1 METHTILERMRFLK
15 DQMNEIEKRMT
26 DESLTLTELEQL
38 DGEWDILDAELEHYD
53 EILEADHYR
62 QMWEISQLEEP
73 IEEDLYSEV
82 PRDEE
87 EDYVDMRDVI

>member
-38 DGEWDILDAELEHYD
+38 DGEWDMLDAELEHYD

>member
-73 IEEDLYSEV
+73 IEEEV

-87 EDYVDMRDVI
+87 EDYADMRDVV

>member
-87 EDYVDMRDVI
+87 EDYVDMRDVV

>member
-87 EDYVDMRDVI
+87 EDYIDMRDVV

>member
-73 IEEDLYSEV
+73 IEEEV

-87 EDYVDMRDVI
+87 EDYVDMRDVV

>member
-73 IEEDLYSEV
+73 IEEEV

>member
-38 DGEWDILDAELEHYD
+38 DGEWDMLDAELEHYD
-53 EILEADHYR
+53 EILYADHYR

-73 IEEDLYSEV
+73 IEEEV

-87 EDYVDMRDVI
+87 EDYVDMRDVV